1 MEKNMDLATSMAIV
15 ASGMRAQSDRMR
27 VISENIAN
35 ANSTSKTPDD
45 DPYRRKIATMQSE
58 FDRAMDATMVK
69 PGQPVQDMTDFR
81 LQYDPGNPAADKSG
95 YVKLPN
101 VNPLVEVM
109 DMREAQRSYEAD
121 LTVMEASKA
130 MMARTIDLL
139 KK

>member
-15 ASGMRAQSDRMR
+15 ASGMRAQTDRMR

-35 ANSTSKTPDD
+35 ANSTSKTADG

-58 FDRAMDATMVK
+58 FDRAMDATVVK
-69 PGQPVQDMTDFR
+69 PGQPVQDMSDFR
-81 LQYDPGNPAADKSG
+81 LQYDPGNPVADKSG

-101 VNPLVEVM
+101 VNPLVEIM

-130 MMARTIDLL
+130 MMARTVDLL
-139 KK
+139 KR